1 MVAEQMLRN
10 AAPGTLHDAVLVTT
24 LHEDFPASRFGIVPN
39 FVMRKLD
46 TADGTQR
53 RFDLP

>member
-1 MVAEQMLRN
+1 MLRN

-53 RFDLP
+53 LFDLP